1 MTDGLLGLA
10 VLLEILVLLLL
21 LRRGDSSSRP
31 EGIATFA
38 ETLRREL
45 VTALQTEMR
54 GLRAEMAQEARLSR
68 EELTTQL
75 ARWAEQITTVVG
87 TQFTTQSAQEKV
99 LMENFTRELTN
110 LTQVNE
116 SKLERVRNVVEER
129 LAKLQEE
136 NSRKLDQMRQTVD
149 EKLQTT
155 LESRLSESFRQVS
168 DRLEAV
174 QRGLGEMQSLA
185 TNVGDLKRVLTN
197 VKARGTFGE
206 VQLGMLLAETLSPE
220 QYATNVS
227 TKKGSND
234 RVEFAVKLPGQGERD
249 APVFLPIDCKF
260 PIEDYQRM
268 LDAQDAADP
277 QAFAEAS
284 KALVSRVRQE
294 AKSIAQKY
302 IDPPGTTEFAILYF
316 PIEGLFA
323 EVLRNPGLM
332 ESIQHDYRVVVS
344 GPTTLTALLT
354 SLQMGFRTLVI
365 QKRSSEVWELLG
377 AIKTQFGTFGDL
389 LKKTRKKLQ
398 EATNSIDSAE
408 AKSRTIA
415 RRLRSVEEIPAGRAE
430 ELLPRLPEPADEEEE
445 TLEVVGPS

>member
-430 ELLPRLPEPADEEEE
+430 ELLPRLPEPTDEEEE